1 MIFKQYYLS
10 CLSHASYLIGDEETA
25 TAVIVDPQRDI
36 DEYMAD
42 AEEFG
47 LVIEYVFLSHF
58 HADFVAGHL
67 ELRDKT
73 GAQICLGEKAEAD
86 FAALHFADGE
96 TLDVGQVRFKVLETP
111 GHTPEGVSILVYDMV
126 RDAENPHSVLTGD
139 TLFIGDVGRP
149 DLLGSL
155 GVEADDLA
163 KMLYKSIQEKL
174 MPLPDET
181 LVYPAHGAGSLC
193 CRSLST
199 DTVSTM
205 GEQRQYNYALQPM
218 SEQDFVTLVTSD
230 QPEAPQYF
238 VYDAVMNRKERQTLD
253 ESLKRALKPLSVQD
267 ALQLQREGTQ
277 LLDVWE
283 PADYEGAHLTN
294 SLNIGL
300 GGRFATFAGM
310 LLDQENPIV
319 IIAEPG
325 REEES
330 ALRLGRI
337 GYDHVAGYLD
347 GGMASL
353 ENAPEAVGRTV
364 RITPATLAERLSTP
378 DSPVVLDV
386 RTDGEVREKRIEN
399 SQHIPVH
406 QLRERIAEVPQDR
419 EVAVYCES
427 GYRSAMAMGILEQ
440 EGYTNALHIVG
451 GIAAWQASQLETVS

>member
-1 MIFKQYYLS
+1 MIFKQYYLG

-25 TAVIVDPQRDI
+25 TAVIVDPQRDV
-36 DEYMAD
+36 DQYMAD

-47 LVIEYVFLSHF
+47 LLIQYVFLSHF

-67 ELRDKT
+67 ELRDLT
-73 GAQICLGEKAEAD
+73 GAQICLGEKAESD

-111 GHTPEGVSILVYDMV
+111 GHTPEGISILVYDMA

-139 TLFIGDVGRP
+139 TMFIGDVGRP

-155 GVEADDLA
+155 GVAADDLA

-193 CRSLST
+193 GRSLST

-205 GEQRQYNYALQPM
+205 GEQRRYNYALQPM

-267 ALQLQREGTQ
+267 TLRLQREGAQ
-277 LLDVWE
+277 LLDVRE
-283 PADYEGAHLTN
+283 PADYEGAHFTN

-325 REEES
+325 REEEG

-337 GYDHVAGYLD
+337 GYDHVAGYLE

-353 ENAPEAVGRTV
+353 ENLPEAVERTV
-364 RITPATLAERLSTP
+364 RITPATLAERLNTP

-386 RTDGEVREKRIEN
+386 RTDGEVKQKRIEN

-406 QLRERIAEVPQDR
+406 QLRERISEVPQDR
-419 EVAVYCES
+419 DVAVYCES

-440 EGYTNALHIVG
+440 EGFTNALHIVG

>member
-1 MIFKQYYLS
+1 
-10 CLSHASYLIGDEETA
+10 
-25 TAVIVDPQRDI
+25 
-36 DEYMAD
+36 
-42 AEEFG
+42 
-47 LVIEYVFLSHF
+47 
-58 HADFVAGHL
+58 
-67 ELRDKT
+67 
-73 GAQICLGEKAEAD
+73 
-86 FAALHFADGE
+86 
-96 TLDVGQVRFKVLETP
+96 
-111 GHTPEGVSILVYDMV
+111 
-126 RDAENPHSVLTGD
+126 
-139 TLFIGDVGRP
+139 
-149 DLLGSL
+149 
-155 GVEADDLA
+155 
-163 KMLYKSIQEKL
+163 
-174 MPLPDET
+174 
-181 LVYPAHGAGSLC
+181 
-193 CRSLST
+193 
-199 DTVSTM
+199 M

-253 ESLKRALKPLSVQD
+253 ESLKRVLKPLSVQD

-277 LLDVWE
+277 LLDVRE
-283 PADYEGAHLTN
+283 PADYEGAHFTN

-378 DSPVVLDV
+378 ASPVVLGV